1 MKLVKKITKNLLLIC
16 ILSFFIIACKNENLY
31 NADKS
36 HEEKNSETSLNVGE
50 YYIVIPNVLNI
61 RKKPNAESEIIER
74 VTSGEVLYV
83 TDYNY
88 NYEYAEIVYDGKKC
102 YVSNAYIKKQTNIET
117 SENTETTETKTTE
130 TIEKIPVYNINCEVL
145 NIMEKPLEDSEILA
159 RKTIYDEIY
168 VLNLNKG
175 EWSEVLY
182 ENKICYVKTKY
193 IGDKVREENIK
204 NITNDYENIIKYI
217 LNNKGQNEQNEINNK
232 YIEITES
239 EASKKYPI
247 MDGSTANIPLMAQI
261 RSDYLNEDLM
271 TSQNNTEVSTTDY
284 AWRNILDGNADIL
297 LVYEG
302 SEPTKKLIEDSD
314 VKLRITPIGVD
325 ALVFIENENN
335 LVNNLTLEQI
345 QKIYTGEITN
355 WNELGGEDL
364 PIVAFQRPIN
374 SGSQTLFLNLV
385 MKDIK
390 PIATGDFLTP
400 AEMDGLIDRIASYN
414 NTKNAIGYSVYYYAK
429 KMYQGPGLKLIS
441 VDNIMPSDETI
452 ANKTYPFL
460 NEFYVVVR
468 EEDLNTNNEIK
479 KLYDYIISDKGKEA
493 LVKSGYIPVNN

>member
-1 MKLVKKITKNLLLIC
+1 
-16 ILSFFIIACKNENLY
+16 
-31 NADKS
+31 
-36 HEEKNSETSLNVGE
+36 
-50 YYIVIPNVLNI
+50 
-61 RKKPNAESEIIER
+61 
-74 VTSGEVLYV
+74 
-83 TDYNY
+83 
-88 NYEYAEIVYDGKKC
+88 
-102 YVSNAYIKKQTNIET
+102 
-117 SENTETTETKTTE
+117 
-130 TIEKIPVYNINCEVL
+130 
-145 NIMEKPLEDSEILA
+145 
-159 RKTIYDEIY
+159 
-168 VLNLNKG
+168 
-175 EWSEVLY
+175 
-182 ENKICYVKTKY
+182 
-193 IGDKVREENIK
+193 
-204 NITNDYENIIKYI
+204 
-217 LNNKGQNEQNEINNK
+217 
-232 YIEITES
+232 
-239 EASKKYPI
+239 

-261 RSDYLNEDLM
+261 RSDYLNEDLI
-271 TSQNNTEVSTTDY
+271 TSQNNTEVSTTDS
-284 AWRNILDGNADIL
+284 AWINILDGNADIL

-302 SEPTKKLIEDSD
+302 SKPTKKLIEDSD

-390 PIATGDFLTP
+390 PMATGDFLTP
-400 AEMDGLIDRIASYN
+400 AEMGGLIDSIASYN